1 MRPIEVE
8 LAVPVARGL
17 LGATAVGDGPT
28 AEQLALIRSLLHGYF
43 GVEVE
48 PLDLAP
54 LSPDEVRRALTDDAS
69 RHRFVRLAIVLEFCR
84 HPSVEAQAD
93 LVERYATALGVD
105 EQMQTVARDA
115 ARDDR
120 EHLAADWARFREAT
134 EVEVELVDAP
144 LDEQLAARLRGLA
157 GCPAGSLGRAYF
169 DFYDGAGLAFPGE
182 PGGGDLSLVSHDF
195 THVLADYGPTP
206 VDEVALQAMLTSAT
220 DGEHH
225 FTGFI
230 ASLGLF
236 ESGMLEFPDIVPKS
250 EVLDRPGAAAEI
262 ADAIRR
268 GAACDGD
275 FQAVDHLGRADEPL
289 ESVRAD
295 LGIPPRRRVA

>member
-1 MRPIEVE
+1 M
-8 LAVPVARGL
+8 
-17 LGATAVGDGPT
+17 
-28 AEQLALIRSLLHGYF
+28 
-43 GVEVE
+43 EVE
-48 PLDLAP
+48 PLDLEP

-93 LVERYATALGVD
+93 LVERYAAALGVD

-134 EVEVELVDAP
+134 EVEAQLVDAP
-144 LDEQLAARLRGLA
+144 LDELLAAQLRGLA
-157 GCPAGSLGRAYF
+157 GCPADSLGRAYF

-182 PGGGDLSLVSHDF
+182 PGGGDLALVSHDF

-225 FTGFI
+225 FSGFI

-262 ADAIRR
+262 ADTIRR
-268 GAACDGD
+268 GRGLRRRLRGRRPPGAG
-275 FQAVDHLGRADEPL
+275 GRATGVGARRPRHPAAPPCDLSAHRGDLDGVPPKPIDVFPL
-289 ESVRAD
+289 R
-295 LGIPPRRRVA
+295 PPDGWTRLTP

>member
-48 PLDLAP
+48 PLDLEP

-144 LDEQLAARLRGLA
+144 
-157 GCPAGSLGRAYF
+157 
-169 DFYDGAGLAFPGE
+169 
-182 PGGGDLSLVSHDF
+182 
-195 THVLADYGPTP
+195 

-230 ASLGLF
+230 
-236 ESGMLEFPDIVPKS
+236 
-250 EVLDRPGAAAEI
+250 
-262 ADAIRR
+262 AIRR

-295 LGIPPRRRVA
+295 LGIPPRRRVT